1 MSNNNGKTYKMGLF
15 GLTATAVGTT
25 VGAGVVTLVGRAVS
39 VTGGSTWLA
48 YLVAILWGA
57 VTVLPFAFVSS
68 ALRVEGGNYS
78 TVLNLGG
85 RRLAGIYVCSSIL
98 MALNWATFGVGL
110 SDYLSAYMPSINKT
124 VIAATCILLFYGL
137 NLLGISAFEKV
148 QSIMTVMLV
157 LMLVFFGLYG
167 LPRIHTEIFDFHNP
181 TCFSGGM
188 EGFCEAAGMF
198 LYSTV
203 TYQILLNFSGRAKK
217 PKKLIPLAMLL
228 CMLIIIVIYGLV
240 AITATGVLPLE
251 QAANKTLL
259 DTAQAMWPSILV
271 VLFVIF
277 GPVMALATT
286 LNGNI
291 VSFSIPI
298 EAAARDGWFPK
309 VFAKANRYGA
319 PYVVYT
325 VGALIALLPVIFGM
339 DFNTII
345 KNMVVVFNMNGL
357 FIFISACYL
366 PKKYPE
372 AWKKASMHLPK
383 PAFVMVMAVS
393 FVALIGALYI
403 QFRGLQL
410 AGVITTVVAYTIIIV
425 YALYREKK
433 GHIHIQKDALTVVE
447 AED

>member
-78 TVLNLGG
+78 TILNLGG

-181 TCFSGGM
+181 TFFSGGM

-228 CMLIIIVIYGLV
+228 CMLIIIVMIC
-240 AITATGVLPLE
+240 
-251 QAANKTLL
+251 
-259 DTAQAMWPSILV
+259 
-271 VLFVIF
+271 
-277 GPVMALATT
+277 
-286 LNGNI
+286 
-291 VSFSIPI
+291 
-298 EAAARDGWFPK
+298 
-309 VFAKANRYGA
+309 
-319 PYVVYT
+319 
-325 VGALIALLPVIFGM
+325 
-339 DFNTII
+339 II
-345 KNMVVVFNMNGL
+345 
-357 FIFISACYL
+357 ST
-366 PKKYPE
+366 P
-372 AWKKASMHLPK
+372 
-383 PAFVMVMAVS
+383 
-393 FVALIGALYI
+393 
-403 QFRGLQL
+403 
-410 AGVITTVVAYTIIIV
+410 
-425 YALYREKK
+425 
-433 GHIHIQKDALTVVE
+433 
-447 AED
+447 